1 MSESEARPAEAT
13 ERESLTRLEAAVGR
27 LVDRCHEA
35 GARARKAEARVR
47 DLEVLLRRFTKGD
60 VDLAALQARISSL
73 EEEGAELRRRLM
85 EGRTGVERLLS
96 QIRFLEERAP

>member
-35 GARARKAEARVR
+35 GARALKAEARVR
-47 DLEVLLRRFTKGD
+47 DLEVLLKRFTKGE
-60 VDLAALQARISSL
+60 VDPAALQARISSL
-73 EEEGAELRRRLM
+73 EEEEAELRRRLM

-96 QIRFLEERAP
+96 QIRFLDERAP